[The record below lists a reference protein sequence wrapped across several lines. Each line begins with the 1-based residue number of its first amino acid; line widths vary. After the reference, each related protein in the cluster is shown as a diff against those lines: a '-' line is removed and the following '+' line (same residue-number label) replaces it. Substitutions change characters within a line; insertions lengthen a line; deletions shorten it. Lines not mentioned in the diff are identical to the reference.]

1 LQRNFPIQN
10 RNKNLSSEEFY
21 EELCRMIQDRNLD
34 VLVFNEYS
42 VSLQV
47 IESYLI
53 QNHGLKL
60 KKWSNT
66 ITSNPEIRSALKE
79 LQTIYLDNIQVGPE
93 AKLLFLTA
101 ISAVGYHNSNIEYDN
116 SQGNKLSHSE

>member
-1 LQRNFPIQN
+1 LQRNFSIQN
-10 RNKNLSSEEFY
+10 RDENLSSKEFY
-21 EELCRMIQDRNLD
+21 EELCRIVQDRNLD

-60 KKWSNT
+60 K
-66 ITSNPEIRSALKE
+66 
-79 LQTIYLDNIQVGPE
+79 G
-93 AKLLFLTA
+93 
-101 ISAVGYHNSNIEYDN
+101 
-116 SQGNKLSHSE
+116 

>member
-1 LQRNFPIQN
+1 
-10 RNKNLSSEEFY
+10 
-21 EELCRMIQDRNLD
+21 MVQDRNLD
-34 VLVFNEYS
+34 VLVFNGYS

-60 KKWSNT
+60 KGWSNT
-66 ITSNPEIRSALKE
+66 ITSNPEIRIALKE
-79 LQTIYLDNIQVGPE
+79 LRKIYLDNIQVGLE

-101 ISAVGYHNSNIEYDN
+101 ISAVGYHNSNINMIIYKLN
-116 SQGNKLSHSE
+116 PVIPNNQKNKNIVCLKISFRINQKNEFK